1 MSDGVFNFQ
10 LKGENSDLIRKID
23 ATTDR
28 LNKQRDLVL
37 KFNRERAQIAR
48 GDRRDAFNALTNEEK
63 RVRLARQQLDLERHL
78 ARARQQ
84 GNNVRESAL
93 RLSLARNQLS
103 MRGIGG
109 SGAAAASASG
119 AAGAFLGALSA
130 TGLIRGA
137 SIGAIFT
144 ALGGAAKSALSFA
157 DEMSDLAEQLGVSR
171 REIIQ
176 ITKAAGYA
184 GASSQAVIGNLST
197 LAAARSA
204 ALSGDERSRAI
215 FARYGVDPSQ
225 GNIIELAKSVSQ
237 GLGRGG
243 MQAGDRGAMG
253 QLFGRRP
260 EAMIATLRNIQ
271 DVDAGMEGKIERLDA
286 ANARIDQ
293 FFNKVKEVNA
303 TIFASILQI
312 ADSLSA
318 NRARDLRPGRIGT
331 MNGLDYIM
339 SRRAPITNT
348 GTGSG
353 MADLRRLDDTVLGGV
368 GKTGPTSPYDGSFRS
383 PVAQADSLARMGLYI
398 GGGPGSAQTIMRQQ
412 LTELKLIKEASR
424 ANNQAIRNL

>member
-1 MSDGVFNFQ
+1 MSDGTFNYQ
-10 LKGENSDLIRKID
+10 LKGENSDLIRKIEE
-23 ATTDR
+23 TTDR
-28 LNKQRDLVL
+28 LNKQRDLV
-37 KFNRERAQIAR
+37 KKYTQERASMAKAER
-48 GDRRDAFNALTNEEK
+48 KETFNALTNEEK
-63 RVRLARQQLDLERHL
+63 MVRLARQRLDLERHL
-78 ARARQQ
+78 ARAREQ
-84 GNNVRESAL
+84 NNSVRERAL
-93 RLSLARNQLS
+93 RLSMARNQIS
-103 MRGIGG
+103 TGMV
-109 SGAAAASASG
+109 GAGTSG

-171 REIIQ
+171 REIIE

-184 GASSQAVIGNLST
+184 GASSKAVIGNLST

-260 EAMIATLRNIQ
+260 EAVIATLRNIQ
-271 DVDAGMEGKIERLDA
+271 DVDEGLAGKIERLDA
-286 ANARIDQ
+286 ANARIEQ
-293 FFNKVKEVNA
+293 FFDKMKMFVA
-303 TIFASILQI
+303 TSFAGALQLW
-312 ADSLSA
+312 DSYSKFTSNPRVA
-318 NRARDLRPGRIGT
+318 SQGT

-339 SRRAPITNT
+339 SRRAPIANT

-368 GKTGPTSPYDGSFRS
+368 GKTGPASPYDGSFRS

-398 GGGPGSAQTIMRQQ
+398 GGGPNAAQTIMRQQ

>member
-119 AAGAFLGALSA
+119 AAGALAGVGILRA
-130 TGLIRGA
+130 GP
-137 SIGAIFT
+137 IGVIAA
-144 ALGGAAKSALSFA
+144 ALGGAAKSSLSFA

-171 REIIQ
+171 REIIE

-184 GASSQAVIGNLST
+184 GASSKAVIGNLST

-204 ALSGDERSRAI
+204 ALSGDERSRAL

-303 TIFASILQI
+303 TIFASILQL
-312 ADSLSA
+312 ADSYSRIA
-318 NRARDLRPGRIGT
+318 SDPRSGRIGT

-339 SRRAPITNT
+339 SRRAPIANT

-398 GGGPGSAQTIMRQQ
+398 GGGPNAAQTIMRQQ

>member
-109 SGAAAASASG
+109 SGSAAASASG
-119 AAGAFLGALSA
+119 AAGALAGVGILRA
-130 TGLIRGA
+130 GP
-137 SIGAIFT
+137 IGVIAA
-144 ALGGAAKSALSFA
+144 ALGGAAKSSLSFA

-171 REIIQ
+171 REIIE

-184 GASSQAVIGNLST
+184 GASSKAVIVNLST
-197 LAAARSA
+197 LAAARSS
-204 ALSGDERSRAI
+204 ALSGDERSKAI

-286 ANARIDQ
+286 ANARIEQ

-303 TIFASILQI
+303 TIFASILQL
-312 ADSLSA
+312 ADSYSQIA
-318 NRARDLRPGRIGT
+318 SDPRSGRIGT

-383 PVAQADSLARMGLYI
+383 PVAQADSLARMGIYI
-398 GGGPGSAQTIMRQQ
+398 GGSQNSAQNIMRQQ
-412 LTELKLIKEASR
+412 LTELKLIKEATR
-424 ANNQAIRNL
+424 KTPRDIGKEL

>member
-28 LNKQRDLVL
+28 LNKQRDLV
-37 KFNRERAQIAR
+37 KKYTQERAGMAKAE
-48 GDRRDAFNALTNEEK
+48 RRETFNALTNEEK
-63 RVRLARQQLDLERHL
+63 MVRLARQRLDLERHL
-78 ARARQQ
+78 ARAREQ
-84 GNNVRESAL
+84 NNSVRERAL
-93 RLSLARNQLS
+93 RLSMARNQIS
-103 MRGIGG
+103 TGMV
-109 SGAAAASASG
+109 GAGTSG

-171 REIIQ
+171 REIIE

-184 GASSQAVIGNLST
+184 GASSKAVIVNLST

-204 ALSGDERSRAI
+204 ALSGDERSRTL

-286 ANARIDQ
+286 ANARIEQ

-303 TIFASILQI
+303 TIFASILQL
-312 ADSLSA
+312 ADSLLAS
-318 NRARDLRPGRIGT
+318 RARDLRPGRIGT

-383 PVAQADSLARMGLYI
+383 PVAQADSLARMGIYI
-398 GGGPGSAQTIMRQQ
+398 GGSQNSAQNIMRQQ
-412 LTELKLIKEASR
+412 LTELKLIKEATR
-424 ANNQAIRNL
+424 KTPRDIGKEL

>member
-1 MSDGVFNFQ
+1 MSDGTFNYQ
-10 LKGENSDLIRKID
+10 LKGENSDLIRKIEE
-23 ATTDR
+23 TTDR
-28 LNKQRDLVL
+28 LNKQRDLV
-37 KFNRERAQIAR
+37 KKYTQERAGMAKAE
-48 GDRRDAFNALTNEEK
+48 RRETFNALTNEEK
-63 RVRLARQQLDLERHL
+63 MVRLARQRLDLERHL
-78 ARARQQ
+78 ARAREQ
-84 GNNVRESAL
+84 NNSVRERAL
-93 RLSLARNQLS
+93 RLSMARNQIS
-103 MRGIGG
+103 TGMV
-109 SGAAAASASG
+109 GAGTSG

-184 GASSQAVIGNLST
+184 GASSNAVIGNLST

-204 ALSGDERSRAI
+204 ALSGDERSKAI

-260 EAMIATLRNIQ
+260 EAVIATLRNIQ

-303 TIFASILQI
+303 TIFASILQL
-312 ADSLSA
+312 ADSYSRIA
-318 NRARDLRPGRIGT
+318 SDPRSGRIGT

-339 SRRAPITNT
+339 SRRAPISNT
-348 GTGSG
+348 GIGSG

>member
-119 AAGAFLGALSA
+119 AAGALAGVGILRA
-130 TGLIRGA
+130 GP
-137 SIGAIFT
+137 IGVIAA
-144 ALGGAAKSALSFA
+144 ALGGAAKSSLSFA

-171 REIIQ
+171 REIIE

-184 GASSQAVIGNLST
+184 GASSKAVIGNLST

-260 EAMIATLRNIQ
+260 EAVIATLRNIQ

-303 TIFASILQI
+303 TIFASILQL
-312 ADSLSA
+312 ADSYSRIA
-318 NRARDLRPGRIGT
+318 SDPRSGRIGT

-339 SRRAPITNT
+339 SRRAPIANT

-368 GKTGPTSPYDGSFRS
+368 SKTGPMSPYDGSFRS

-398 GGGPGSAQTIMRQQ
+398 GGGPNAAQTIMRQQ

>member
-1 MSDGVFNFQ
+1 MSDGTFNYQ

-103 MRGIGG
+103 MRGIGV
-109 SGAAAASASG
+109 SGAGAAGASG
-119 AAGAFLGALSA
+119 AAGALAGVGILRA
-130 TGLIRGA
+130 GP
-137 SIGAIFT
+137 IGVIAA

-171 REIIQ
+171 REIIE

-184 GASSQAVIGNLST
+184 GASSKAVIVNLST

-204 ALSGDERSRAI
+204 ALSGDERSKAI

-286 ANARIDQ
+286 ANARIEQ

-303 TIFASILQI
+303 TIFASILQL
-312 ADSLSA
+312 ADSYSQIA
-318 NRARDLRPGRIGT
+318 SDPRSGRIGT

-339 SRRAPITNT
+339 SRRAPINGQTPAIA
-348 GTGSG
+348 GTG
-353 MADLRRLDDTVLGGV
+353 MAGRRRLDDTVLGGPV
-368 GKTGPTSPYDGSFRS
+368 APGSPYDGSFRS

-424 ANNQAIRNL
+424 ANNQAIRKL

>member
-48 GDRRDAFNALTNEEK
+48 ADRKDAFNALTNEEK

-84 GNNVRESAL
+84 GNSVRESAL

-109 SGAAAASASG
+109 AGAAAASASG
-119 AAGAFLGALSA
+119 AAGALAGVGILRA
-130 TGLIRGA
+130 GP
-137 SIGAIFT
+137 IGVIAA
-144 ALGGAAKSALSFA
+144 ALGGAAKSSLSFA

-171 REIIQ
+171 REIIE

-184 GASSQAVIGNLST
+184 GASSKAVIGNLST

-204 ALSGDERSRAI
+204 ALSGDERSRAL

-243 MQAGDRGAMG
+243 MQAGDHGAMG

-303 TIFASILQI
+303 TIFASILQL
-312 ADSLSA
+312 ADSYSRIA
-318 NRARDLRPGRIGT
+318 SDPRSGRIGT

-339 SRRAPITNT
+339 SRRAPIANT

-368 GKTGPTSPYDGSFRS
+368 GKTGPASPYDGSFRS

-398 GGGPGSAQTIMRQQ
+398 GGGPNAAQTIMRQQ
-412 LTELKLIKEASR
+412 LAELKLIKEATR
-424 ANNQAIRNL
+424 QAPREIGSEL

>member
-28 LNKQRDLVL
+28 LNKQRDLV
-37 KFNRERAQIAR
+37 KKYTQERAGMAKAE
-48 GDRRDAFNALTNEEK
+48 RRETFNALTNEEK
-63 RVRLARQQLDLERHL
+63 MVRLARQRLDLERHL
-78 ARARQQ
+78 ARAREQ
-84 GNNVRESAL
+84 NNSVRERAL
-93 RLSLARNQLS
+93 RLSMARNQIS
-103 MRGIGG
+103 TGMV
-109 SGAAAASASG
+109 GAGTLG

-171 REIIQ
+171 KEIIE
-176 ITKAAGYA
+176 ITRAAGYA
-184 GASSQAVIGNLST
+184 GASSRQVIGNLST

-204 ALSGDERSRAI
+204 ALSGDERSRTL
-215 FARYGVDPSQ
+215 FARYGVDPAQ
-225 GNIIELAKSVSQ
+225 GNIIELAKSVAQ
-237 GLGRGG
+237 GLGPGG
-243 MQAGDRGAMG
+243 MKAGDRGAMG

-260 EAMIATLRNIQ
+260 EAMIATLRNVQ
-271 DVDAGMEGKIERLDA
+271 EVDEGLAGKIERLDA
-286 ANARIDQ
+286 ANARIEQ

-303 TIFASILQI
+303 TIFASILQL
-312 ADSLSA
+312 ADSYSQIA
-318 NRARDLRPGRIGT
+318 SDPRSGRIGT

-339 SRRAPITNT
+339 SRRAPINGQTPAIA
-348 GTGSG
+348 GAG
-353 MADLRRLDDTVLGGV
+353 MAGRRRLDDTVLGGPV
-368 GKTGPTSPYDGSFRS
+368 APGSPYDGSFRS

-424 ANNQAIRNL
+424 SNNQAIRNL

>member
-119 AAGAFLGALSA
+119 AAGALAGVGILRA
-130 TGLIRGA
+130 GP
-137 SIGAIFT
+137 IGVIAA
-144 ALGGAAKSALSFA
+144 ALGGAAKSSLSFA

-171 REIIQ
+171 REIIE

-184 GASSQAVIGNLST
+184 GASSKAVIGNLST

-303 TIFASILQI
+303 TIFASILQL
-312 ADSLSA
+312 ADSYSRIA
-318 NRARDLRPGRIGT
+318 SDPRSGRIGT

-339 SRRAPITNT
+339 SRRAPIANT
-348 GTGSG
+348 GIGSG
-353 MADLRRLDDTVLGGV
+353 MADLRRLDDTVIGGV